1 MCECFCMCVGIPMS
15 RLVWRSEGNLQ
26 NLVIFFH
33 HLDCGDKNPGYQL
46 CTKNISPKVHPSALK
61 RSALNTKLDNE
72 EH

>member
-1 MCECFCMCVGIPMS
+1 MGVGISMS
-15 RLVWRSEGNLQ
+15 RLVWRSERNLQ

-33 HLDCGDKNPGYQL
+33 QLDCGDLTPGYQL
-46 CTKNISPKVHPSALK
+46 CTKNTSPKVHPSALE